1 MQWLLCLTTKVLC
14 EGRNSMLEPTE
25 VLKDE
30 NIQENGQRNFYNR
43 SLSTRSCGRRTMP
56 EYQLIASFLGRVTL
70 GNIIAALKWMQ
81 QNV

>member
-14 EGRNSMLEPTE
+14 EGRNSMLQLPE
-25 VLKDE
+25 VLE
-30 NIQENGQRNFYNR
+30 NENVQEDKKQNSYNR
-43 SLSTRSCGRRTMP
+43 LFSTKSCGRRTMP

-70 GNIIAALKWMQ
+70 GNIRNALKWIQ